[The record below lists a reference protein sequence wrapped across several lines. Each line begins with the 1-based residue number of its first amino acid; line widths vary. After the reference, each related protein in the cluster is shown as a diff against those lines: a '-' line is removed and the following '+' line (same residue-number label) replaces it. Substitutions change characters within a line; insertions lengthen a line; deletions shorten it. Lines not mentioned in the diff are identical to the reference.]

1 MKKLHFLAILVAL
14 SGLAQAA
21 ERDMVPGRFETSGG
35 GGIAF
40 GDDTGGL
47 ATFGF
52 SAGTSRFVS
61 VTGDYFYSAD
71 SIQIGKEKVK
81 GRQNDFLGGLNVHLP
96 VKGPPRCLVWVAS
109 FLYWAKMK
117 GRRRSAALHSGPDS
131 ALGSHPCVALSS
143 GRQLDCKAFG
153 GPPPLWPIRDKSQGA
168 RGDSVPPLSGCSA
181 WRVGVCVMMAS
192 PWEGCA
198 AEREPTISNR
208 LGAVATLAG

>member
-96 VKGPPRCLVWVAS
+96 VKGNAVPYLLGGVGITS
-109 FLYWAKMK
+109 AK
-117 GRRRSAALHSGPDS
+117 
-131 ALGSHPCVALSS
+131 
-143 GRQLDCKAFG
+143 
-153 GPPPLWPIRDKSQGA
+153 
-168 RGDSVPPLSGCSA
+168 
-181 WRVGVCVMMAS
+181 VG
-192 PWEGCA
+192 
-198 AEREPTISNR
+198 
-208 LGAVATLAG
+208 LLAVLCG